1 MNGYLGEGYLT
12 RKSKKM
18 NNFIKG
24 MIVAFI
30 LGLIGTSVICFGGD
44 KACGLGVFF
53 CIFAGLSAFSG
64 LVASISN
71 REF

>member
-24 MIVAFI
+24 MTVAFI
-30 LGLIGTSVICFGGD
+30 LGMIGASVICFGGD